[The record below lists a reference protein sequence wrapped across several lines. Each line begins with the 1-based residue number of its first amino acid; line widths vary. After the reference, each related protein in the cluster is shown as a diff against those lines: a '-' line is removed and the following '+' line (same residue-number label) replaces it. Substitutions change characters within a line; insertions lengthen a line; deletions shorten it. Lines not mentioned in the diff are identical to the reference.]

1 MKYKGF
7 TYLVTFS
14 FVAMILLTTSCRD
27 EVAEEPVVYD
37 DKIDGVAVSTLP
49 PIEESMVNGD
59 VIPSY
64 RNTAAFEG
72 SLTAPSTSFDVSS
85 GGFGSDSPSAEDTG
99 RSSDPNFN

>member
-7 TYLVTFS
+7 TYLVTLA
-14 FVAMILLTTSCRD
+14 FVAMMLLNTSCRD
-27 EVAEEPVVYD
+27 EVADEPVVYN

-49 PIEESMVNGD
+49 PLEESMVSGD
-59 VIPSY
+59 TIPSY

-72 SLTAPSTSFDVSS
+72 TLTAPSTSFDAST
-85 GGFGSDSPSAEDTG
+85 GGFGSDSSSAEDTG